1 VLTSSL
7 GHVPSQCTKSV
18 HDLGHR
24 VNADVEQLADQFSIR
39 VERLVHESILI
50 RTYSASS
57 MIVGVAHAEPPGEVG
72 HEVEIDAPVIADSS
86 IKIINKR
93 TSIVADATVV
103 DILHEDE
110 HGDRVRAAGLDPSAF
125 RHINEAGEDVEV
137 CRESL
142 ELRVLALDVLR
153 VLDEDTLIRPKPVKA
168 NLGEHVNAEVVES
181 ERCSSKPVDALHHM

>member
-1 VLTSSL
+1 LL
-7 GHVPSQCTKSV
+7 
-18 HDLGHR
+18 
-24 VNADVEQLADQFSIR
+24 
-39 VERLVHESILI
+39 

-57 MIVGVAHAEPPGEVG
+57 MIVGVAHAEPPGEVA
-72 HEVEIDAPVIADSS
+72 HEVEIDAPVIADNS
-86 IKIINKR
+86 IKIINKL
-93 TSIVADATVV
+93 TAIVADATVV

-110 HGDRVRAAGLDPSAF
+110 HGDRVRAAGVDPSAS

-153 VLDEDTLIRPKPVKA
+153 VLDEDTLIRPKPVKT

-181 ERCSSKPVDALHHM
+181 ERCSSKPVDVLHHMQAVTWRKRVAGHRCHVDLLVALQRSTDECRGSVEVD

>member
-1 VLTSSL
+1 MLTSSL

-39 VERLVHESILI
+39 VERLVDESILI

-110 HGDRVRAAGLDPSAF
+110 HGDRVRAAGVDPSAF

-142 ELRVLALDVLR
+142 ELRVLALDVPR

-181 ERCSSKPVDALHHM
+181 EL